1 MIKELERILIEH
13 TKYDIVPLLPGFIVH
28 DWHSDWADLT
38 DKCSYIDFPIWRTRV
53 GRDSMLK
60 RIKNDRVTSASAQN
74 DTDRSVSSR
83 KSKHS
88 KSGHL
93 STLSRLTS
101 ISEKKNGSMCLSH
114 DLENVSTTNIRRN
127 TESHKNFTQITESPI
142 INLQKSRNDMG
153 SRMTQTTTTMTT
165 VPGCS
170 VNYQLSNYQY
180 KENGWTVIAPSEEDK
195 TADAL
200 KKVLT
205 LIKNS
210 MEDMYVLFFF
220 LDYTLENRSLSKS
233 LFLTT
238 I

>member
-1 MIKELERILIEH
+1 MIKELEACLIEH
-13 TKYDIVPLLPGFIVH
+13 TKYEIVPLLPGFIVH
-28 DWHSDWADLT
+28 EWHSDWSDLT
-38 DKCSYIDFPIWRTRV
+38 HKCSYNDFPIWRTRV

-60 RIKNDRVTSASAQN
+60 RIKNDRITSASAQN

-101 ISEKKNGSMCLSH
+101 ISEKKNSCNGSMVNN
-114 DLENVSTTNIRRN
+114 LENASSSNFKRN
-127 TESHKNFTQITESPI
+127 NEPHKNFAHITESPLM
-142 INLQKSRNDMG
+142 NLQKARNDMG
-153 SRMTQTTTTMTT
+153 SRMTQTTATMTT

-170 VNYQLSNYQY
+170 VNYQLSNFQY
-180 KENGWTVIAPSEEDK
+180 RENGWTVIAPSEEDK
-195 TADAL
+195 AADAL
-200 KKVLT
+200 KKVLV

-210 MEDMYVLFFF
+210 MEDMYVLIYF
-220 LDYTLENRSLSKS
+220 L
-233 LFLTT
+233 